1 MSWKER
7 LLRSLP
13 YVFVILSAAGVVI
26 TEELWLSLVAL
37 MGMWL
42 LPSPLP
48 VSSDVSRETLTL
60 DDRYS
65 SQWGRDNLP
74 PLVGMSEEKLRESH
88 ADTIP
93 APCVVM
99 HGSAEPHVEGCE
111 GWTLGR

>member
-1 MSWKER
+1 MTWKER

-48 VSSDVSRETLTL
+48 DTTNVSRET
-60 DDRYS
+60 S
-65 SQWGRDNLP
+65 P
-74 PLVGMSEEKLRESH
+74 SELAEYIRRVET
-88 ADTIP
+88 DVT

>member
-1 MSWKER
+1 MTWKER

-48 VSSDVSRETLTL
+48 VSPNVSRETLTL
-60 DDRYS
+60 DERYS

-74 PLVGMSEEKLRESH
+74 PLSD
-88 ADTIP
+88 DTPDNIS